1 MMKKLL
7 LMAVFL
13 APIFTFSQTLYE
25 TISSEKLGEE
35 RQLKIQ
41 LPRNYDANAEK
52 HYPVMI
58 VMDGDYLFEP
68 IAGNVDY
75 YSYWEDAPEMIVVG
89 INQDGSREMDAAYD
103 EQNFLPTGDGAAFFE
118 FLGMELMQ
126 HLDTKYRT
134 TDFRVIVGHD
144 FTSNFINYYLLKTD
158 PLFDGYINLS
168 PDLAPQ
174 MTERIVNSLAGSE
187 TKKWYYLATGS
198 DDIPQLKEKIMSFD
212 NQLQDIDNQMLEY
225 HFDNFENTTHYTLV
239 GKAIPSALSKMFKVY
254 SPISV
259 KEYNEILLQTSVSPV
274 AFLSEKYESINE
286 LFHVEK
292 QIRLNDFMAVY
303 NAIEK
308 TRRWDDYLE
317 LSKMAQDHYPG
328 TMLATYFEAR
338 FEEETGNPKK
348 AMRTYQKAYGQ
359 EKIAFLDTDFMLAKA
374 DAIKKDFGY

>member
-7 LMAVFL
+7 LMAAFL

-25 TISSEKLGEE
+25 TINSEKLGEE

-41 LPRNYDANAEK
+41 LPRNYEANTEK
-52 HYPVMI
+52 IYPVMI
-58 VMDGDYLFEP
+58 VLDGDYLFEP
-68 IAGNVDY
+68 VAGNVDY

-89 INQDGSREMDAAYD
+89 INQYGSREYDAAYD
-103 EQNFLPTGDGAAFFE
+103 EQNFLPSGDGAAFFE

-126 HLDTKYRT
+126 YLDNKYRT
-134 TDFRVIVGHD
+134 TDFRVILGHD
-144 FTSNFINYYLLKTD
+144 FTSNFINYYLFKPD

-174 MTERIVNSLAGSE
+174 MTERITNSLAKSE

-198 DDIPQLKEKIMSFD
+198 DDIAQLKEKILSFD
-212 NQLQDIDNQMLEY
+212 NQLKTLDNKMVEY
-225 HFDNFENTTHYTLV
+225 HFDNFENTTHYSLV
-239 GKAIPSALSKMFKVY
+239 GKAIPSALSSMFKVY

-259 KEYNEILLQTSVSPV
+259 KDYNEVLLQTSISPV
-274 AFLSEKYESINE
+274 EYLTDKYETINE

-292 QIRLNDFMAVY
+292 QIRLNDFMAIY

-308 TRRWDDYLE
+308 TRRWDDYHE
-317 LSKMAQDHYPG
+317 LSKMAENHYPG

-338 FEEETGNPKK
+338 YEEETGNPRK